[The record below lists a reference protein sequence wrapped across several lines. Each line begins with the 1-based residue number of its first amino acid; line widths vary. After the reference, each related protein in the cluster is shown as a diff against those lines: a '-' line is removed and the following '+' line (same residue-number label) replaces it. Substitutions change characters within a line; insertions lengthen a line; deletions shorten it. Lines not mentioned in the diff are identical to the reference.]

1 MKYLSCWARPVSQVT
16 RQQQVV
22 TAEAVMY
29 LGQGGKVEW
38 VEAIVTSGVTEV
50 TMCSGKII
58 VLSVCMAQ
66 CTITMFSV

>member
-22 TAEAVMY
+22 TAEAVLY

-38 VEAIVTSGVTEV
+38 VIVTSGVTEV
-50 TMCSGKII
+50 AMCSGKII